1 MDTVTQELLEMQ
13 KLLDPKLAKRKTLPP
28 FKVDESLY
36 PIEQENQV
44 IDYFRDNWV
53 DNDKKIIRMVRH
65 VYPGTP
71 RFIQKSFLD
80 VILSVADPKKMLLFY
95 FAEKIR
101 WGEIIEKMVAEGNHG
116 VIYDDH
122 SVYGFVVETRDNW
135 LKEDDKW
142 MMSDEQEIIKRSYY
156 AWARGKGLKH
166 FKGKVMMFHHFGFSG
181 MSYFFDHAIDDKE
194 GY

>member
-1 MDTVTQELLEMQ
+1 MDTVTQELQAM
-13 KLLDPKLAKRKTLPP
+13 LAKPKKKYGFPP
-28 FKVDESLY
+28 FVLDESLY

-53 DNDKKIIRMVRH
+53 DNDKKIIKMVKH
-65 VYPGTP
+65 VYNSVP

-80 VILSVADPKKMLLFY
+80 VILKVADPKKMLVFY
-95 FAEKIR
+95 FTEKER
-101 WGEIIEKMVAEGNHG
+101 WTEIINQMVAEGNHG

-122 SVYGFVVETRDNW
+122 NVYGFVVETRENW
-135 LKEDDKW
+135 LKEGDKW
-142 MMSDEQEIIKRSYY
+142 HKDDEREIIKRSYY
-156 AWARGKGLKH
+156 KWAREKGLTH

-181 MSYFFDHAIDDKE
+181 MSYFFDHKIDDSE

>member
-1 MDTVTQELLEMQ
+1 MDTVTQELQ
-13 KLLDPKLAKRKTLPP
+13 ALLGKPKKTYGFPP
-28 FKVDESLY
+28 FVLDESLY

-53 DNDKKIIRMVRH
+53 DNDKKIIKMVKH
-65 VYPGTP
+65 IYSSVP

-80 VILSVADPKKMLLFY
+80 VILKVADPKKMLVFY
-95 FAEKIR
+95 FAEKDR
-101 WGEIIEKMVAEGNHG
+101 WSEIIKQMVAEGNHG

-122 SVYGFVVETRDNW
+122 NVYGFVVETRENW
-135 LKEDDKW
+135 LKEGDKW
-142 MMSDEQEIIKRSYY
+142 HKDDEREIIKRSYY
-156 AWARGKGLKH
+156 KWAREKNLTW

-181 MSYFFDHAIDDKE
+181 MSYFFDHKIDDSE